1 MSSSVR
7 PICTWLSAS
16 QPASGEAFPFPP
28 DIPAITGNQTL
39 RQSLRISTG
48 GQKLQ
53 LVFSNRY
60 GTQPLVTGESYLS
73 VPGQYRAIPVTFGGQ
88 QGAVIP
94 AGDTLCSDEIALHVP
109 SLSELTLRTFL
120 PEPVPLNTFHWDA
133 RRFSLLEPGNRTR
146 QEEAGNGEAV
156 SSRLLLESVLIQ
168 PESEAR
174 TLVVIGD
181 SMVDGNGVDMDTYGR
196 WTDYLAERFIDENI
210 AVVNA
215 GQSGSRLLKD
225 GIGISTLSRFE
236 RDVLMQ
242 PGVTACIVQV
252 GLNDIG
258 LAGTDLDPAG
268 SVPSAADVITGFRQL
283 LTMARGKNIRMT
295 VVTLVPLRGTGEYG
309 MTGFYSPEKEAVRQD
324 INHWMR
330 TSGEFDAVIDS
341 DRLVRDPVSPQ
352 QLSTDYD
359 SGDHLHLSNKGH
371 RLVAQSVPLTVIRP

>member
-88 QGAVIP
+88 QGTVIP

-156 SSRLLLESVLIQ
+156 SS
-168 PESEAR
+168 
-174 TLVVIGD
+174 
-181 SMVDGNGVDMDTYGR
+181 
-196 WTDYLAERFIDENI
+196 
-210 AVVNA
+210 
-215 GQSGSRLLKD
+215 
-225 GIGISTLSRFE
+225 
-236 RDVLMQ
+236 
-242 PGVTACIVQV
+242 
-252 GLNDIG
+252 
-258 LAGTDLDPAG
+258 
-268 SVPSAADVITGFRQL
+268 
-283 LTMARGKNIRMT
+283 
-295 VVTLVPLRGTGEYG
+295 
-309 MTGFYSPEKEAVRQD
+309 
-324 INHWMR
+324 
-330 TSGEFDAVIDS
+330 
-341 DRLVRDPVSPQ
+341 
-352 QLSTDYD
+352 
-359 SGDHLHLSNKGH
+359 
-371 RLVAQSVPLTVIRP
+371 